1 MSRADRDGKTMQV
14 EALELF
20 AGDDADFEDIVD
32 DPTGDVEKMAD
43 SEEDICIDD
52 GGCDADARF
61 DVAVGALGEIVFAD
75 DFQEMIAAFG
85 KENASVFEDT
95 EENKL
100 EYMPIF
106 KKYAA
111 MIESHLEKRLKEA
124 VPGFDMDA
132 FTKDLVAREDEVD
145 VEIFELLGSMG
156 DFTNFKAQM
165 LSFKNDRTEFSVT
178 GKPMRLHTDEQSDG
192 EECPD
197 LEIVPSPIKSTAK
210 KSGNVELSKD
220 A

>member
-1 MSRADRDGKTMQV
+1 MSRADRDGKKMQV

-20 AGDDADFEDIVD
+20 AGDDDFEDIVD
-32 DPTGDVEKMAD
+32 DPQGDVEKMAE

-61 DVAVGALGEIVFAD
+61 DAAVGALGEIVFAE
-75 DFQEMIAAFG
+75 DFQKMIATFC
-85 KENASVFEDT
+85 KEHSSIFEDT

-106 KKYAA
+106 KKYSA

-192 EECPD
+192 EERPD
-197 LEIVPSPIKSTAK
+197 LEILTSPLKSTPK
-210 KSGNVELSKD
+210 KSGSAELPAD